1 LKRKHSLLWVL
12 VALLTI
18 SIVVSA
24 GCKKTEDKPVDA
36 KVTVTDMMG
45 REVTLPAEINSIAA
59 VGPGPAINSLIFA
72 LGEGGKIVSGLPEF
86 ARNERWKYQYK
97 FAPNLKDKPVV
108 QTAEVTPNMEEL
120 LKLKPDV
127 VFAMDA
133 GTSCEANIKVMADAG
148 LPTICLAW
156 GNNTEEFKQSM
167 DLVGKV
173 LNQKALAE
181 EYNKYFDD
189 TIARVNKAVKNVP
202 EEKKPRVL
210 HLNVESMTSPHKIT
224 EWWISEAGGNSL
236 TKEVRIGENIE
247 ISMEQLLKWDP
258 EVIVVFAPGQ
268 VKALYNDSR
277 FKDVS
282 AVKNKR
288 VYATPMGAH
297 IWSTRTS
304 EQPLMLLWA
313 AKTFHPD
320 AFNDLDLEAE
330 LISFYKHFYKY
341 SMSAEEAQ
349 EILGGGPMP
358 SKQ

>member
-1 LKRKHSLLWVL
+1 MGSHRSGVNPFVLDSTDILKAAVIIQCFHLPWRKHHNNLRIPFEQLFHRNFYVFAYTNLFRQAVSPG
-12 VALLTI
+12 LTYPPLGDF
-18 SIVVSA
+18 V
-24 GCKKTEDKPVDA
+24 
-36 KVTVTDMMG
+36 G
-45 REVTLPAEINSIAA
+45 RGHTFNIEVQNTGFFL
-59 VGPGPAINSLIFA
+59 F
-72 LGEGGKIVSGLPEF
+72 
-86 ARNERWKYQYK
+86 RNI
-97 FAPNLKDKPVV
+97 
-108 QTAEVTPNMEEL
+108 
-120 LKLKPDV
+120 
-127 VFAMDA
+127 FAMDA

-304 EQPLMLLWA
+304 EQP
-313 AKTFHPD
+313 
-320 AFNDLDLEAE
+320 
-330 LISFYKHFYKY
+330 
-341 SMSAEEAQ
+341 
-349 EILGGGPMP
+349 
-358 SKQ
+358 